1 MILLC
6 CYNTA
11 AEAFPKLCHVV
22 REGERK
28 QLLFPLSKM
37 AEGRGKQLWAERQ
50 SGVLRPAQ
58 GRAGRFSE
66 HLSPRFP
73 LLTNALCPISR
84 LSEQTNGIQLCCQ
97 SRRNPTW
104 PTTRGDSYDCK
115 PVRLIWLLLC
125 SHRDSTHGVKV
136 SSSWCFSFSASPKR
150 PTGVPEGIHVYIRA
164 AWCDQNSKCSC
175 FMTYIL

>member
-1 MILLC
+1 MKVQSKGLAAELGETKNHEKKKVKIEESCFASEFFSLQTYYLPNASCKMILLC

-37 AEGRGKQLWAERQ
+37 AEGRGKQLGAERQ

-104 PTTRGDSYDCK
+104 PTTQGGQL
-115 PVRLIWLLLC
+115 RL
-125 SHRDSTHGVKV
+125 
-136 SSSWCFSFSASPKR
+136 
-150 PTGVPEGIHVYIRA
+150 
-164 AWCDQNSKCSC
+164 
-175 FMTYIL
+175 